1 MRTASRSVL
10 AGRALYFDAMRRR
23 PDRRII
29 EEAWIQRAIQAP
41 LRQYIQADGRI
52 RRWVQIPEMEKRYL
66 RVILLADAETV
77 HNAFFDRRIGSQI
90 GSSVNRTRFRKSQII
105 DTKTPPGSRPL
116 QGLAQADIAY
126 CFERALAQADGVV
139 GAHCVHELWM
149 RGEMSINIERALERL
164 WARAAASVP
173 EWLPMRY
180 IEWLPIVYEIALG
193 FRSSAK
199 GRSNIYL
206 VLLDYQ
212 DRDAAYGVY
221 VGMSKYSPAQRFD
234 QHKAGVRAAG
244 SVLKRGI
251 EVLTGPT
258 LHLQYIKRSEA
269 ARIEE
274 ELALALA
281 SAGLLVRGGH

>member
-1 MRTASRSVL
+1 MT
-10 AGRALYFDAMRRR
+10 
-23 PDRRII
+23 
-29 EEAWIQRAIQAP
+29 
-41 LRQYIQADGRI
+41 
-52 RRWVQIPEMEKRYL
+52 
-66 RVILLADAETV
+66 
-77 HNAFFDRRIGSQI
+77 
-90 GSSVNRTRFRKSQII
+90 
-105 DTKTPPGSRPL
+105 
-116 QGLAQADIAY
+116 
-126 CFERALAQADGVV
+126 

-164 WARAAASVP
+164 WARTAASVP

-180 IEWLPIVYEIALG
+180 IDWLPTAYEIAL
-193 FRSSAK
+193 RCNSSAK

-212 DRDAAYGVY
+212 DRDGRYGVY

-234 QHKAGVRAAG
+234 QHKAGIRAAG

-258 LHLQYIKRSEA
+258 LHLQHIKRSEA
-269 ARIEE
+269 SRIEE

-281 SAGLLVRGGH
+281 SAGLLVKGGH

>member
-1 MRTASRSVL
+1 M
-10 AGRALYFDAMRRR
+10 DA
-23 PDRRII
+23 
-29 EEAWIQRAIQAP
+29 
-41 LRQYIQADGRI
+41 
-52 RRWVQIPEMEKRYL
+52 K
-66 RVILLADAETV
+66 
-77 HNAFFDRRIGSQI
+77 N
-90 GSSVNRTRFRKSQII
+90 
-105 DTKTPPGSRPL
+105 PPGSRPL
-116 QGLAQADIAY
+116 QGLAHVEIANR
-126 CFERALAQADGVV
+126 FERALADADGLM

-180 IEWLPIVYEIALG
+180 IEWLPIVYEVALR
-193 FRSSAK
+193 FRSSGK

-212 DRDAAYGVY
+212 DRDGTYGVY

-234 QHKAGVRAAG
+234 QHKAGIRSAG

-274 ELALALA
+274 ELAQALA
-281 SAGLLVRGGH
+281 AAGLLVKGGH

>member
-1 MRTASRSVL
+1 M
-10 AGRALYFDAMRRR
+10 
-23 PDRRII
+23 
-29 EEAWIQRAIQAP
+29 
-41 LRQYIQADGRI
+41 
-52 RRWVQIPEMEKRYL
+52 
-66 RVILLADAETV
+66 
-77 HNAFFDRRIGSQI
+77 
-90 GSSVNRTRFRKSQII
+90 QII
-105 DTKTPPGSRPL
+105 GANTPPGSRPL
-116 QGLAQADIAY
+116 QGLTQADIATR
-126 CFERALAQADGVV
+126 FERAVASADGVT

-164 WARAAASVP
+164 WSRAAVSVP

-180 IEWLPIVYEIALG
+180 VDWLPTVYEIAL
-193 FRSSAK
+193 RYSSSAK

-212 DRDAAYGVY
+212 DRDGRYGVY

-234 QHKAGVRAAG
+234 QHKAGIRAAG

-281 SAGLLVRGGH
+281 SAGLRVMGGH